1 MTASGKSWL
10 AMVCSV
16 CGVDWSGLRS
26 IAMLVPPGLVVF
38 DRIACCASF
47 CSVSSSD
54 WLLSSAA
61 VAASKIPCATM
72 VARADSD
79 SIWSRRC
86 E

>member
-1 MTASGKSWL
+1 
-10 AMVCSV
+10 MVCSV

-38 DRIACCASF
+38 DRIACRASF

-54 WLLSSAA
+54 WLLSSPA
-61 VAASKIPCATM
+61 VAASKIPWATM